1 MSHMYAYHTFMC
13 ITHLCVSPRGL
24 LLRVDD
30 LAACSFGWTSQPRSS
45 GPLVDAFDAEGG
57 GRPPSWAEVP
67 LQPTG
72 AKGTSDVKLET
83 FEDFREGENLK
94 SRQLLVISSS
104 EAPLPGARVNLVV
117 LQPCLGTSSHLRIK
131 F

>member
-1 MSHMYAYHTFMC
+1 M
-13 ITHLCVSPRGL
+13 
-24 LLRVDD
+24 
-30 LAACSFGWTSQPRSS
+30 
-45 GPLVDAFDAEGG
+45 
-57 GRPPSWAEVP
+57 
-67 LQPTG
+67 
-72 AKGTSDVKLET
+72 KSDVKLET

-131 F
+131 LRVGLKSDFGLSCELD

>member
-13 ITHLCVSPRGL
+13 ITHLCVSHIVVMTHLRILHPACWSKPRADHAESL
-24 LLRVDD
+24 
-30 LAACSFGWTSQPRSS
+30 
-45 GPLVDAFDAEGG
+45 GPGEDPFDAEGG

-94 SRQLLVISSS
+94 SRQLLVSFILSV
-104 EAPLPGARVNLVV
+104 LAR
-117 LQPCLGTSSHLRIK
+117 GRE
-131 F
+131 

>member
-1 MSHMYAYHTFMC
+1 MTSRLAPSGGRLSHVA
-13 ITHLCVSPRGL
+13 V
-24 LLRVDD
+24 
-30 LAACSFGWTSQPRSS
+30 

-94 SRQLLVISSS
+94 SRQLLVSRI
-104 EAPLPGARVNLVV
+104 
-117 LQPCLGTSSHLRIK
+117 LRLLCQGRE
-131 F
+131 

>member
-1 MSHMYAYHTFMC
+1 MENIEQKSQ
-13 ITHLCVSPRGL
+13 
-24 LLRVDD
+24 DD
-30 LAACSFGWTSQPRSS
+30 VLPIAEVHVMPRSS
-45 GPLVDAFDAEGG
+45 CSPWSGVRREAPGNPLHGQ
-57 GRPPSWAEVP
+57 GRKS
-67 LQPTG
+67 PTG
-72 AKGTSDVKLET
+72 AKMKSDVKLET

-131 F
+131 LRVGLKSDFGLSCELD